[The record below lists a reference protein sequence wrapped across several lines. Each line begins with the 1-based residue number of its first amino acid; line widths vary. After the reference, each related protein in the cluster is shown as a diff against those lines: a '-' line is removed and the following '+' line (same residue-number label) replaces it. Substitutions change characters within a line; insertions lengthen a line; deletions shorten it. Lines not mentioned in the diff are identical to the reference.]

1 MRSDLQLLTLAQ
13 WFSPAYPLGSFAWSH
28 GLENA
33 VAEGWIHDA
42 PSLRDWIAAI
52 LTDGSGRSD
61 ATLMRFAHAA
71 EDDAL
76 DGLNRLARAFA
87 PSAERR
93 VEAERQG
100 AAFARTTSQVWH
112 VAIPDLLFP
121 VAVGRGVRLLGLD
134 IDVAVPLHLQTFSGN
149 LVAVAQRL
157 LPLGQMGAQSI
168 VADLCKVCA
177 TVAIGTRNATRD
189 DLFSNAFL
197 TDIAAMRHETQST
210 RLFQS

>member
-1 MRSDLQLLTLAQ
+1 M
-13 WFSPAYPLGSFAWSH
+13 
-28 GLENA
+28 
-33 VAEGWIHDA
+33 
-42 PSLRDWIAAI
+42 
-52 LTDGSGRSD
+52 
-61 ATLMRFAHAA
+61 
-71 EDDAL
+71 
-76 DGLNRLARAFA
+76 
-87 PSAERR
+87 
-93 VEAERQG
+93 
-100 AAFARTTSQVWH
+100 WH

-134 IDVAVPLHLQTFSGN
+134 IDVAAPLYLQTFSGN

-157 LPLGQMGAQSI
+157 LPLGQTGAQSI

-197 TDIAAMRHETQST
+197 SDIAAMRHETQST